1 MDMKIVEKAV
11 VDEVERVSESALG
24 SMVVCKVKGR
34 RVDEVKRKGRAGV
47 GMDSEG
53 GLGEM
58 DGGATSTG
66 MEQVSRSEGMQEQAK
81 ERGLAFG

>member
-1 MDMKIVEKAV
+1 MSA
-11 VDEVERVSESALG
+11 RVRSAAW
-24 SMVVCKVKGR
+24 SSVKVKGR

-66 MEQVSRSEGMQEQAK
+66 MEQVGRSERMQEQAK